1 MELKEIYPGVIWSVQ
16 YLGDDKNIFAKR
28 MFQWRDVEYLE
39 SFIMGHKGFIE
50 NDPHWKG
57 FSVEDV
63 IVSAKKD
70 ASKLL
75 RYINTLYT
83 NSVNGQHPDLS
94 DRFYILEKPPYNEKK
109 EARRKLYGRDPNDD
123 SEDDPDTVFRFY
135 AIRVDSKTEG
145 EAPAFIITGG
155 GIKLTDWM
163 GKMKEFNQEYRM
175 MLQEQEWLKEQGI
188 ITKESLY
195 TLNNGKN
202 E

>member
-1 MELKEIYPGVIWSVQ
+1 MELKEIYPGVIWSIQ
-16 YLGDDKNIFAKR
+16 YLGDEKNIFAKR

-39 SFIMGHKGFIE
+39 SYITSHKQFIE
-50 NDPHWKG
+50 NNPHWKWY
-57 FSVEDV
+57 SVEDI

-75 RYINTLYT
+75 KYINTLYT
-83 NSVNGQHPDLS
+83 NTLNNQHPDLS
-94 DRFYILEKPPYNEKK
+94 DRFYILEKPPYYEEKK
-109 EARRKLYGRDPNDD
+109 ARRKFYGRDPYAD
-123 SEDDPDTVFRFY
+123 SDDDPDTVFRLY
-135 AIRVDSKTEG
+135 AIRVDSIKEG

-155 GIKLTDWM
+155 GIKLSDN
-163 GKMKEFNQEYRM
+163 KKQMKELNQEYRL
-175 MLQEQEWLKEQGI
+175 MLSVQEWLTKQGI